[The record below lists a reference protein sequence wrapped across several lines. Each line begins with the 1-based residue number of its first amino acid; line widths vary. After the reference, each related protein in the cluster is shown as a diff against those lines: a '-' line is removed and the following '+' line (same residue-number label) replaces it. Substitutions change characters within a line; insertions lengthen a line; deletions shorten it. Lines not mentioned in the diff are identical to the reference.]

1 MSFRLN
7 ISAGY
12 LFELIR
18 PAAFFASAVLSTLV
32 FASARKREP
41 TVWRALV
48 WALATFV
55 LPLIV
60 LPLYLIRLLFRRQP
74 DAERPEARH
83 RFSLP
88 ALYLLAVLSFTSVHL
103 HKDSRGVDAHLARAT
118 QARLIGET
126 QTVVRE
132 YEQALL
138 LENNAHIRKLLGL
151 ALIEKGDWERALRE
165 LQSAE
170 RDGERD
176 PQIAFRLATA
186 YEQLGLREQA
196 AVQYA
201 RFVRSDACLQ
211 PMPHDRCAMAQ
222 AKLKDL
228 E

>member
-1 MSFRLN
+1 VSLRLN

-41 TVWRALV
+41 SVWRALV

-74 DAERPEARH
+74 DVERPKARH

-88 ALYLLAVLSFTSVHL
+88 AVYLLAVLSFASVHL
-103 HKDSRGVDAHLARAT
+103 HKDSRSVDAHLARAT

-126 QTVVRE
+126 QAVIRE
-132 YEQALL
+132 YEHALL

-151 ALIEKGDWERALRE
+151 ALIEKGDWERALSE
-165 LQSAE
+165 LLLAE

-176 PQIAFRLATA
+176 PQIAFKLATA

-196 AVQYA
+196 EVQYA
-201 RFVRSDACLQ
+201 RFVKGDACLQ

-222 AKLKDL
+222 AKLRDL
-228 E
+228 K